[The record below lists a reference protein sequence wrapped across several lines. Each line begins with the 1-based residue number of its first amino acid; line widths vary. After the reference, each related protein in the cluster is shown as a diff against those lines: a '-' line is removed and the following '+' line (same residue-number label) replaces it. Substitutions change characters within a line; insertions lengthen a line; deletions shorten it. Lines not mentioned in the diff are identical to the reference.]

1 MTDLQRH
8 SLGLGERPALLLVDV
23 IKGFTDP
30 ACPLGS
36 EVDSVVE
43 ACRALLDVFRQ
54 KRLPVFFTTV
64 VYHDE
69 SQARV
74 FRQRVPAL
82 NVLEPGS
89 EWVKVD
95 PRLAPVNGETVIE
108 KQWASGFFNTDL
120 QHRHKRAGADSIVI
134 GGLTTS
140 GCVRATAVDGLQ
152 NDYRVVVAREAVGGR
167 NLAAHESN
175 LFDLQAKY
183 VDVLALEDVVEN
195 ISRLTAGPG
204 ESPVTVPAVSSLF
217 ALSISLFS
225 YLENGMRVSL

>member
-1 MTDLQRH
+1 MTDLQRNAI
-8 SLGLGERPALLLVDV
+8 GLGKRPALVLVDV
-23 IKGFTDP
+23 INGFTNP

-36 EVDSVVE
+36 ESDSVVS
-43 ACRALLDVFRQ
+43 ACRALLGAFRDRQ
-54 KRLPVFFTTV
+54 LPVFFTTV

-82 NVLEPGS
+82 NVLEPDS
-89 EWVKVD
+89 EWVKID
-95 PRLAPVNGETVIE
+95 PRVAPVDGETVIE

-120 QHRHKRAGADSIVI
+120 QQRLEASGADSLVV

-152 NDYRVVVAREAVGGR
+152 NDYPVVVVTEATGDR
-167 NLAAHESN
+167 NLSAHESN

-183 VDVLALEDVVEN
+183 VDVLALPDVLE
-195 ISRLTAGPG
+195 
-204 ESPVTVPAVSSLF
+204 
-217 ALSISLFS
+217 SISQLSSSSEKYSGADFAIGS
-225 YLENGMRVSL
+225 

>member
-1 MTDLQRH
+1 MTDLQRR
-8 SLGLGERPALLLVDV
+8 SLGLGERPALILVDV
-23 IKGFTDP
+23 INGFTNP

-36 EVDSVVE
+36 ESDSVVG
-43 ACRALLDVFRQ
+43 ACKSLLDIFRSKQ
-54 KRLPVFFTTV
+54 LPVFFTTV
-64 VYHDE
+64 VYRDE

-82 NVLEPGS
+82 NVLQPNS
-89 EWVKVD
+89 EWVKID
-95 PRLAPVNGETVIE
+95 PRVAPVDGESIIE

-120 QHRHKRAGADSIVI
+120 KQRLIDAGADSIVV

-152 NDYRVVVAREAVGGR
+152 NDYRVVVPREATGDR

-183 VDVLALEDVVEN
+183 VDVMALQDVLEN
-195 ISRLTAGPG
+195 ISHLRAGVGGSSTAGLG
-204 ESPVTVPAVSSLF
+204 VCSVF
-217 ALSISLFS
+217 AISIAPIF
-225 YLENGMRVSL
+225 YLANGF

>member
-1 MTDLQRH
+1 MTDLQRNAI
-8 SLGLGERPALLLVDV
+8 GLGKRPALVLVDV
-23 IKGFTDP
+23 IRGFTNP

-36 EVDSVVE
+36 ESDSVVE
-43 ACRALLDVFRQ
+43 ACRALLDAFREHH
-54 KRLPVFFTTV
+54 LPVFFTTV

-89 EWVKVD
+89 EWVKID
-95 PRLAPVNGETVIE
+95 PRVAPVDGETVIE

-120 QHRHKRAGADSIVI
+120 QKRLEAAGADSLVV

-152 NDYRVVVAREAVGGR
+152 NDYPVVVVTEATGDR
-167 NLAAHESN
+167 NLSAHESN

-183 VDVLALEDVVEN
+183 VDVLALPDV
-195 ISRLTAGPG
+195 L
-204 ESPVTVPAVSSLF
+204 ESIRQLSVSSEKYSGAEL
-217 ALSISLFS
+217 AIGS
-225 YLENGMRVSL
+225 

>member
-1 MTDLQRH
+1 MTDLQRR
-8 SLGLGERPALLLVDV
+8 SLGLGERPALILVDV
-23 IKGFTDP
+23 INGFTNP

-36 EVDSVVE
+36 ESDSVVS
-43 ACRALLDVFRQ
+43 ACKSLLDIFRSKQ
-54 KRLPVFFTTV
+54 LPVFFTTV
-64 VYHDE
+64 VYRDE

-82 NVLEPGS
+82 NVLKPDS
-89 EWVKVD
+89 EWVKID
-95 PRLAPVNGETVIE
+95 PRVAPVDGESIIE

-120 QHRHKRAGADSIVI
+120 KQRLIDAGVDSIVV

-152 NDYRVVVAREAVGGR
+152 NDYRVVVPREATGDR

-183 VDVLALEDVVEN
+183 VDVMALQDVLEN
-195 ISRLTAGPG
+195 ISHLRAGVGGASTAGLG
-204 ESPVTVPAVSSLF
+204 VCSVF
-217 ALSISLFS
+217 AISISPIF
-225 YLENGMRVSL
+225 YLANGF

>member
-8 SLGLGERPALLLVDV
+8 SLGLGERPALVLVDV

-30 ACPLGS
+30 VCTLGS
-36 EVDSVVE
+36 EADSVVD

-54 KRLPVFFTTV
+54 KSLPVFFTTV

-82 NVLEPGS
+82 NILEPGS
-89 EWVKVD
+89 EWVRVD
-95 PRLAPVNGETVIE
+95 PRIAPIDGETVIE

-120 QHRHKRAGADSIVI
+120 AQQLEAAGADSIVM

-152 NDYRVVVAREAVGGR
+152 NDYRVVIAREATGDR
-167 NLAAHESN
+167 NLTAHESN

-183 VDVLALEDVVEN
+183 VDVLALQDVLDT
-195 ISRLTAGPG
+195 ITRLP
-204 ESPVTVPAVSSLF
+204 SSLKVSSKAQVFLGSLSAISIPLF
-217 ALSISLFS
+217 LYVA
-225 YLENGMRVSL
+225 N

>member
-1 MTDLQRH
+1 MADLQRQL
-8 SLGLGERPALLLVDV
+8 LGLGEHPALILVDV
-23 IKGFTDP
+23 INGFTDP

-36 EVDSVVE
+36 EVDSVVD
-43 ACRALLDVFRQ
+43 ACRTLLEIFRE
-54 KRLPVFFTTV
+54 KRLPVFFTSV
-64 VYHDE
+64 VYRDE

-74 FRQRVPAL
+74 FRQRLPAL

-89 EWVKVD
+89 EWVKID
-95 PRLAPVNGETVIE
+95 PRIAPVNGEAVIE

-120 QHRHKRAGADSIVI
+120 AQRLKAAGADSIVV

-152 NDYRVVVAREAVGGR
+152 NDYRVVIAREATGDR

-183 VDVLALEDVVEN
+183 ADVL
-195 ISRLTAGPG
+195 
-204 ESPVTVPAVSSLF
+204 SLKSV
-217 ALSISLFS
+217 LSLLDI
-225 YLENGMRVSL
+225 

>member
-1 MTDLQRH
+1 MPDLQRH
-8 SLGLGERPALLLVDV
+8 SLGLGKRPALVLVDV

-36 EVDSVVE
+36 NSDSVVD
-43 ACRALLDVFRQ
+43 ACKTLLGLFR
-54 KRLPVFFTTV
+54 RRNLPVFFTTV

-82 NVLEPGS
+82 NVLEPET

-95 PRLAPVNGETVIE
+95 PRIAPLGDETVIE

-120 QHRHKRAGADSIVI
+120 AHRLAVAGADSIVM

-152 NDYRVVVAREAVGGR
+152 HDYRVVVVREATGDR
-167 NLAAHESN
+167 NATAHESN
-175 LFDLQAKY
+175 LYDLHAKY
-183 VDVLALEDVVEN
+183 VDVLGLESMSVLLG
-195 ISRLTAGPG
+195 S
-204 ESPVTVPAVSSLF
+204 
-217 ALSISLFS
+217 
-225 YLENGMRVSL
+225 

>member
-8 SLGLGERPALLLVDV
+8 SLGLGERPALILVDV
-23 IKGFTDP
+23 INGFTNP

-36 EVDSVVE
+36 ESDSVVS
-43 ACRALLDVFRQ
+43 ACKSLLETFRSSQ
-54 KRLPVFFTTV
+54 LPVFFTTV
-64 VYHDE
+64 VYHNE

-82 NVLEPGS
+82 NVLTPDS
-89 EWVKVD
+89 EWVRID
-95 PRLAPVNGETVIE
+95 PRIAPLDGETVIE

-120 QHRHKRAGADSIVI
+120 KQRLEDAAADSIVI

-152 NDYRVVVAREAVGGR
+152 NDYRVVLAREATGDR
-167 NLAAHESN
+167 NLVAHDSN

-183 VDVLALEDVVEN
+183 VDVLALEDVVKH
-195 ISRLTAGPG
+195 IVQLPAGTG
-204 ESPVTVPAVSSLF
+204 VSSVVGLSVSCLF
-217 ALSISLFS
+217 TISISLFS
-225 YLENGMRVSL
+225 

>member
-1 MTDLQRH
+1 MADLQRE
-8 SLGLGERPALLLVDV
+8 SLGLGERPALVLVDV
-23 IKGFTDP
+23 IQGFTNP

-36 EVDSVVE
+36 EAGSVVE
-43 ACRALLDVFRQ
+43 ACRLLLDVFRRKQ
-54 KRLPVFFTTV
+54 LPVFFTTV

-74 FRQRVPAL
+74 FRQRLPAL

-89 EWVKVD
+89 EWVEID
-95 PRLAPVNGETVIE
+95 PRIAPVNGETVIE

-120 QHRHKRAGADSIVI
+120 AQRLEAAGADSIVV

-152 NDYRVVVAREAVGGR
+152 NDYRVVIAREATGDR

-183 VDVLALEDVVEN
+183 VDVLALQDVLDT
-195 ISRLTAGPG
+195 IARLPG
-204 ESPVTVPAVSSLF
+204 RVKGSSKPRLVLGSLLVSSIPLF
-217 ALSISLFS
+217 L
-225 YLENGMRVSL
+225 

>member
-1 MTDLQRH
+1 MADLQH
-8 SLGLGERPALLLVDV
+8 NAIGLGKRPALVLVDV
-23 IKGFTDP
+23 INGFTNP

-36 EVDSVVE
+36 EADSVVS
-43 ACRALLDVFRQ
+43 ACRALLDVFRYKQ
-54 KRLPVFFTTV
+54 LPVFFTTV

-82 NVLEPGS
+82 NVLKPGS
-89 EWVKVD
+89 EWVKID
-95 PRLAPVNGETVIE
+95 PRVAPVGGETVIE

-120 QHRHKRAGADSIVI
+120 KQQLVDAGADSIVV

-152 NDYRVVVAREAVGGR
+152 NDYPVVVVTEATGDR
-167 NLAAHESN
+167 NLTAHESN

-183 VDVLALEDVVEN
+183 ADVLALPDVVESIRQLSASSERYSGAELGIGSLLAAT
-195 ISRLTAGPG
+195 IS
-204 ESPVTVPAVSSLF
+204 V
-217 ALSISLFS
+217 
-225 YLENGMRVSL
+225 YL

>member
-1 MTDLQRH
+1 MTDLQRNAI
-8 SLGLGERPALLLVDV
+8 GLGKRPALVLVDV
-23 IKGFTDP
+23 INGFTNP

-36 EVDSVVE
+36 ESDAVVS
-43 ACRALLDVFRQ
+43 AFRALLDAFRDQ
-54 KRLPVFFTTV
+54 QLPVFFTTV

-82 NVLEPGS
+82 NVLEPDS
-89 EWVKVD
+89 EWVKID
-95 PRLAPVNGETVIE
+95 PRVAPVDGETVIE

-120 QHRHKRAGADSIVI
+120 QQRLEASGADSLVV

-152 NDYRVVVAREAVGGR
+152 NDYPVVVVTEATGDR
-167 NLAAHESN
+167 NLSAHESN

-183 VDVLALEDVVEN
+183 VDVLA
-195 ISRLTAGPG
+195 
-204 ESPVTVPAVSSLF
+204 
-217 ALSISLFS
+217 
-225 YLENGMRVSL
+225 

>member
-1 MTDLQRH
+1 MTDLKRH
-8 SLGLGERPALLLVDV
+8 SLGLGKRPALVLVDV

-36 EVDSVVE
+36 EADSVVD
-43 ACRALLDVFRQ
+43 ACKTLLEVFRK
-54 KRLPVFFTTV
+54 KRWPVFFTTV

-89 EWVKVD
+89 EWIKVD
-95 PRLAPVNGETVIE
+95 PRIAPVNGETVIE

-120 QHRHKRAGADSIVI
+120 AQQLEAAGADSIVM

-152 NDYRVVVAREAVGGR
+152 NDYRVVIAREATGDR
-167 NLAAHESN
+167 NSAAHESN

-183 VDVLALEDVVEN
+183 VDVLALQDVLDN
-195 ISRLTAGPG
+195 ITRLPSRLKG
-204 ESPVTVPAVSSLF
+204 SSKAQVFLGSLSAISIPLF
-217 ALSISLFS
+217 LYVANQI
-225 YLENGMRVSL
+225 